1 MNSYRTAALVGNPN
15 CGKTTLFNA
24 LTGARQ
30 KVGNWPGVTVERKQ
44 GHFSH
49 ADRKIQ
55 VVDLP
60 GIYSLHVSRDDDAVD
75 YQIAQDYIL
84 SGQADIL
91 INIIDAASI
100 ERGLYLTTQLL
111 DAGIPMIVALNMI
124 DVADDQGMHIDPSVL
139 AQALGCPVVPIV
151 ASRGEG
157 MGVLKDVLEGLI
169 VGPESHPSRVVFDDD
184 IEAALSD
191 IASMQANAG
200 IPGSRL
206 MALGVLEHDGNV
218 LSRFPKA
225 LQSQL
230 KARAQAVEQSQAT
243 AERLIAA
250 RYQWVDRIAQQA
262 IRRDERSGHRLT
274 EALDKVLLNRWL
286 AFPIFLLVNYLMFL
300 FTIHIGSAF
309 IDVFDIVAGAVF
321 VELPRQCLDAIGSP
335 AWFTT
340 LLADGLGGGVQLVAT
355 FIPVIAC
362 LFLFLAV
369 LEDSGYMARA
379 AFLVDRL
386 LRSVGLPGKSFV
398 PLIVGFGCNVPS
410 VLAARTLSSSQDR
423 VLTALMAPY
432 MSCGARL
439 TVYTLFATAF
449 FPVGGQNIIFA
460 LYLSG
465 IVLAVLTGF
474 MVRRFVFTAEQSP
487 FILELPPYHLPTI
500 RSILIH
506 TWQRLHGFVMRAGKA
521 IILVVVALS
530 FINSLGVDGS
540 FGNQNSSKSA
550 LSEVGKVLTPVF
562 EPMGVKADN
571 WPATVGIFTGIFAKE
586 VVVGTLDAL
595 YDDMARIENG
605 DLVSP
610 PFDFWATIRDGFA
623 TVPENLAGV
632 ADNLLDPLG
641 ISVGDLSNMQ
651 EAAAAQDV
659 TVDTLVMMS
668 RLFDGQLAAFAYLLF
683 ILLYFPCVAT
693 VGAIYKEA
701 GPGWAYFSCAW
712 SLVLGYSSAVIVYQ
726 AGSLITAPLR
736 AGSWIAGMLLLSFVC
751 YAALLRFARHQA
763 HKGGRIPAVN
773 L

>member
-1 MNSYRTAALVGNPN
+1 MSDYRTVALVGNPN

-44 GHFSH
+44 GYFTH
-49 ADRKIQ
+49 AKRRIQ
-55 VVDLP
+55 TVDLP
-60 GIYSLHVSRDDDAVD
+60 GIYSLHVSRDEDSVD

-84 SGQADIL
+84 SGQADVL

-124 DVADDQGMHIDPSVL
+124 DVADQQGMHIDHTVL
-139 AQALGCPVVPIV
+139 ADSLGCPVVPIV

-157 MGVLKDVLEGLI
+157 LGALKDVLESI
-169 VGPESHPSRVVFDDD
+169 IAEPATHPSQAVFADD
-184 IEAALSD
+184 IEQALAD
-191 IASMQANAG
+191 ISEILADAG
-200 IPGSRL
+200 VPVSRL
-206 MALGVLEHDGNV
+206 MAMGVLEKDRAV
-218 LSRFPKA
+218 L
-225 LQSQL
+225 
-230 KARAQAVEQSQAT
+230 ARLPENIAGQVSERADAIDHEQAI
-243 AERLIAA
+243 AERLIAS
-250 RYQWVDRIAQQA
+250 RYQWVDSITWRA

-274 EALDKVLLNRWL
+274 EAMDKVLLNRWL

-321 VELPRQCLDAIGSP
+321 VELPRQGLDAIGSP
-335 AWFTT
+335 AWLTT
-340 LLADGLGGGVQLVAT
+340 LLADGLGGGIQLVAT

-362 LFLFLAV
+362 LFLFLAI

-449 FPVGGQNIIFA
+449 FPSGGQNVIFA
-460 LYLSG
+460 LYLIG
-465 IVLAVLTGF
+465 IILAVLTGF
-474 MVRRFVFTAEQSP
+474 MVRRFVFTSAQSP
-487 FILELPPYHLPTI
+487 FILELPPYHLPTV

-506 TWQRLHGFVMRAGKA
+506 TWQRLQGFVMRAGKA
-521 IILVVVALS
+521 IVLVVVALS
-530 FINSLGVDGS
+530 FINSLGTDGS
-540 FGNQNSSKSA
+540 FGNENSEKSA
-550 LSEVGKVLTPVF
+550 LSEVGRVLTPAF
-562 EPMGVKADN
+562 EPMGVKPDN

-595 YDDMARIENG
+595 YGDMARMESG
-605 DLVSP
+605 HPDEA
-610 PFDFWATIRDGFA
+610 PFDFWVSVSEGLA
-623 TVPENLAGV
+623 TVPANLATV

-641 ISVGDLSNMQ
+641 ITVGDLSDRQ
-651 EAAAAQDV
+651 AAAEAQDV
-659 TVDTLVMMS
+659 TVDTLVMME
-668 RLFDGQLAAFAYLLF
+668 RLFDGRLAAFAYLLF

-726 AGSLITAPLR
+726 AGSLLHAPAR
-736 AGSWIAGMLLLSFVC
+736 AGGWIAAMLVLAFAC
-751 YAALLRFARHQA
+751 YAGLLAFARRQA
-763 HKGGRIPAVN
+763 SKDNRIPVVN

>member
-1 MNSYRTAALVGNPN
+1 MSDYRTVALVGNPN

-44 GHFSH
+44 GHFNH
-49 ADRKIQ
+49 AGRKVQ

-60 GIYSLHVSRDDDAVD
+60 GIYSLHVSRDDDSVD

-84 SGQADIL
+84 SGQPDL
-91 INIIDAASI
+91 LVNIIDAASI

-111 DAGIPMIVALNMI
+111 DAGIPMLVALNMI
-124 DVADDQGMHIDPSVL
+124 DVADQQGMHIDPVVL
-139 AQALGCPVVPIV
+139 SEALGCPVVPIV

-157 MGVLKDVLEGLI
+157 LGALKDVLECLI
-169 VGPESHPSRVVFDDD
+169 IEPVPHPARVVFPDD
-184 IEAALSD
+184 IEQ
-191 IASMQANAG
+191 ASRG
-200 IPGSRL
+200 ISLLLEQQGVACSRL
-206 MALGVLEHDGNV
+206 LAMGVLEGDRQV
-218 LSRFPKA
+218 LSRFPPD
-225 LQSQL
+225 LQEQL
-230 KARAQAVEQSQAT
+230 QAQAQAIQHEQT
-243 AERLIAA
+243 TTDRVIAA
-250 RYQWVDRIAQQA
+250 RYQWVDGITWRA
-262 IRRDERSGHRLT
+262 IKRDARSGHRLT
-274 EALDKVLLNRWL
+274 EMMDKVLLNRWL

-321 VELPRQCLDAIGSP
+321 VELPRHGLMAMQAPDWLV
-335 AWFTT
+335 T
-340 LLADGLGGGVQLVAT
+340 LLADGLGGGIQLVAT

-362 LFLFLAV
+362 LFLFLAI

-410 VLAARTLSSSQDR
+410 VLAARTLSSQQDR
-423 VLTALMAPY
+423 ILTTLMAPY

-449 FPVGGQNIIFA
+449 FPVGGQNVIFA
-460 LYLSG
+460 LYLTG
-465 IVLAVLTGF
+465 IILAVLTGF

-487 FILELPPYHLPTI
+487 FILELPPYHMPTV

-506 TWQRLHGFVMRAGKA
+506 TWQRLQGFVMRAGKA
-521 IILVVVALS
+521 IVLVVVALS
-530 FINSLGVDGS
+530 FINSIGTDGS
-540 FGNQNSSKSA
+540 FGNENTEKSA
-550 LSEVGKVLTPVF
+550 LSEVGRVLTPVF
-562 EPMGVKADN
+562 EPMGVKPDN
-571 WPATVGIFTGIFAKE
+571 WPATVGIFSGIFAKE

-595 YDDMARIENG
+595 YGDMARLENG
-605 DLVSP
+605 DVEEAA
-610 PFDFWATIRDGFA
+610 FDFWATVAEGFA
-623 TVPENLAGV
+623 TVPANLSGITDA
-632 ADNLLDPLG
+632 LLDPLG
-641 ISVGDLSNMQ
+641 IGVGDLSDLQ
-651 EAAAAQDV
+651 AAAEAQEV
-659 TVDTLVMMS
+659 TVDTLVMMT
-668 RLFDGQLAAFAYLLF
+668 RLFDGELAAFAYLLF

-726 AGSLITAPLR
+726 AGHLLVSP
-736 AGSWIAGMLLLSFVC
+736 GSAAAWIGGMLVLALAC
-751 YAALLRFARHQA
+751 YAALLRFARVQA
-763 HKGGRIPAVN
+763 RKDNRIPMVN